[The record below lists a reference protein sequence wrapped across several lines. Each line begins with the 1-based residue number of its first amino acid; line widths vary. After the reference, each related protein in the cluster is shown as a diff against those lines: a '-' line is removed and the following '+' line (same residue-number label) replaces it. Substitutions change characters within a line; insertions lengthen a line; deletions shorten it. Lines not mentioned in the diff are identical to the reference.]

1 MCHFCLPASSG
12 ILIGIMRMPYT
23 RKELIGIAIVI
34 LFFAVAQ
41 YYARLYAA
49 DIQGMVGTEDKTV
62 GMIAYG
68 SIAILAIVVAPI
80 SSLPLVPIAAAV
92 WGSFATAVVT
102 VIAWTAGSI
111 IAFVLARVYGKRII
125 GKVVDME
132 SMRKLESVIG
142 ERNLFTSTLLLRMI
156 VPVDILSYALGL
168 FSTIRIVP
176 YSIATMIGI
185 VPFILFFSYAIQIP
199 IYWQGIIALSI
210 IGSVVGI
217 LKIRR

>member
-1 MCHFCLPASSG
+1 
-12 ILIGIMRMPYT
+12 MPYT
-23 RKELIGIAIVI
+23 RKELVGIVI
-34 LFFAVAQ
+34 VVLFFVVAQ
-41 YYARLYAA
+41 YYARLYTA
-49 DIQGMVGTEDKTV
+49 DIRDMIGMEDRII

-68 SIAILAIVVAPI
+68 LIAILAIVVAPI

-102 VIAWTAGSI
+102 TVAWTVGSI

-132 SMRKLESVIG
+132 NMRKLESVIG
-142 ERNLFTSTLLLRMI
+142 ERNVFTSTLLLRMI
-156 VPVDILSYALGL
+156 IPVDILSYALGL

-185 VPFILFFSYAIQIP
+185 IPFVVFFSYAIRTP
-199 IYWQGIIALSI
+199 IYWQIIIAVGI
-210 IGSVVGI
+210 IGSVLGI
-217 LKIRR
+217 LKVRR